1 MDFVG
6 ANLIKQAVLLTFALP
21 GNTVWKLQRG
31 EIIGDEVLSTSAKL
45 SRDLKELR
53 AEGKLLFY
61 SLLEEVHLACC
72 I

>member
-1 MDFVG
+1 VGFVG
-6 ANLIKQAVLLTFALP
+6 ANLIKQPALLPFVPP
-21 GNTVWKLQRG
+21 GNAVWRLQHG
-31 EIIGDEVLSTSAKL
+31 EIAAAEVLSTTAEL

-53 AEGKLLFY
+53 AEGKLFY